1 MPNPQRIKLPLRSS
15 TPTLMMMAS
24 RRPAT
29 ASAALDTLLQRAR
42 QLCNEGVEPK
52 LPLDRCLMALGPVL
66 TFVASEPALHAE
78 VALSRETC
86 GAVLRI
92 AEELQGKTP
101 LAAKLRDPLCV
112 MAPQSARHGETLRTS
127 ALLLEAYRDAV
138 RRVLK
143 GPQNAG
149 LRAEF
154 GLGNSLSLSDGK
166 QIAEGIA
173 RFLLAAQRFPEHI
186 VAAGLAPSQ
195 LIGLGAQERV
205 LRALEADAER
215 QSTAQDSR
223 YRQRVL
229 HLALEYF
236 LERFQAALHLHLS
249 PKHSRLS
256 EGLSLLPSHTERPL
270 SRPPRSGLSSCQVTE
285 SGRLVFS

>member
-15 TPTLMMMAS
+15 NPALMMMAS
-24 RRPAT
+24 RRPTT

-42 QLCNEGVEPK
+42 QLCNEGIEPR
-52 LPLDRCLMALGPVL
+52 LPIDRCLMALGPVL
-66 TFVASEPALHAE
+66 TFVANEPALHAE
-78 VALSRETC
+78 VALSREMC

-101 LAAKLRDPLCV
+101 LAAKLRAPLTIV
-112 MAPQSARHGETLRTS
+112 APQSPRHGETLRTS
-127 ALLLEAYRDAV
+127 ALLLEAYRDSV

-143 GPQNAG
+143 GPSNAG

-166 QIAEGIA
+166 QIADGIA
-173 RFLLAAQRFPEHI
+173 RFLLAAQRFPDCI
-186 VAAGLAPSQ
+186 GSAGLQPAQ
-195 LIGLGAQERV
+195 LIGLAAQERV

-249 PKHSRLS
+249 QKQSRLT
-256 EGLSLLPSHTERPL
+256 EGLSLLPSQTQRPL
-270 SRPPRSGLSSCQVTE
+270 SRPRSGLASCQVTE
-285 SGRLVFS
+285 SGRLIFS